1 MKTNQI
7 DKYLKQFQDNGF
19 VEFNELLDKKKCKS
33 LYRKIIN
40 NRKWDSTLFDTKK
53 NFLKKKQFKKTNPG
67 KGKFNLAESFNLD
80 FIEKNNILKKMLN
93 NILGPHY
100 EIVLKN
106 LL

>member
-53 NFLKKKQFKKTNPG
+53 NFLKKS
-67 KGKFNLAESFNLD
+67 NLKRQIPEKENL
-80 FIEKNNILKKMLN
+80 I
-93 NILGPHY
+93 
-100 EIVLKN
+100 
-106 LL
+106 